1 MRNHLIIVAGGTGS
15 RMGAELPKQF
25 LEIQGKPIL
34 AHTLERMHAFDPKL
48 NIIIVLHPEFV
59 DYWIDLTQTLGLT
72 VPHQV
77 VKGGKERFDSVKQ
90 GIQAISDETGVVG
103 IHDAVRPLVSKKTFE
118 TCFNN
123 ARMNGTAIPVVTVND
138 SLRELH
144 NGESSIADRSNF
156 RLVQTPQCFEI
167 SLLRKAFKADYHPS
181 FTDDASVVESLGAR
195 LHLVEGNRE
204 NIKITTPEDLRLANV
219 YLTFDNLNNN

>member
-1 MRNHLIIVAGGTGS
+1 MKNHLIIVAGGTGS
-15 RMGAELPKQF
+15 RMGMDLPKQF
-25 LEIQGKPIL
+25 LEINGKPIL
-34 AHTLERMHAFDPKL
+34 AHTLERFYQFDSTL
-48 NIIIVLHPEFV
+48 NMIVVLHPDFV
-59 DYWIDLTQTLGLT
+59 EYWNDLVQTLGIK

-90 GIQAISDETGVVG
+90 GLKAISDETGVVG
-103 IHDAVRPLVSKKTFE
+103 IHDAVRPLVSFKTFE

-123 ARMNGTAIPVVTVND
+123 ARINGTAIPVVTVND

-144 NGESSIADRSNF
+144 NSDSKIADRSKF

-167 SLLRKAFKADYHPS
+167 SLLREAFKADYHPS
-181 FTDDASVVESLGAR
+181 FTDDASVVESLGVR

-204 NIKITTPEDLRLANV
+204 NIKITTPEDLLLAKA
-219 YLTFDNLNNN
+219 YLTFDN